1 MAMFGLSSVL
11 RAPRLGIRHKKDDH
25 ASLASP
31 EESTAP
37 PPSSRDDEVRRKR
50 RIHSSHVRDPVEPSV
65 VSDNSDA
72 SRGYSPRRSR
82 RLAAKEE
89 VDGDGDTW
97 IECLVVNIK
106 DRKRKT
112 HKSRSLFY
120 SIETQRGW
128 WDEPPSGAS
137 NIIYLG
143 QGRGLEVVPKKR
155 RSFVDE

>member
-1 MAMFGLSSVL
+1 M
-11 RAPRLGIRHKKDDH
+11 RHKKDDN

-37 PPSSRDDEVRRKR
+37 RPSSQEDKVQKKR
-50 RIHSSHVRDPVEPSV
+50 RIQFSHVQPPVEPSV

-72 SRGYSPRRSR
+72 SRNYSPRRSR
-82 RLAAKEE
+82 RLGAKND

-106 DRKRKT
+106 DRKRNT

-120 SIETQRGW
+120 SIETQRGM
-128 WDEPPSGAS
+128 
-137 NIIYLG
+137 
-143 QGRGLEVVPKKR
+143 
-155 RSFVDE
+155 